1 MPRTIAAVATE
12 RGMASVT
19 STSDRSDTEQIRAAT
34 AGRWLLIVVAVLFL
48 GVVTPVVLTGSPLA
62 DDYHTCL
69 RPVEDGSYGP
79 FLRDSWRELGAV
91 RPARFLEI
99 AAIAGLCQHVPF
111 GFVILIPLALKL
123 AVALVLRG
131 LLRDLRLPA
140 PWPEVGAALWLL
152 EPLGT
157 EAALWPSALHLPL
170 GLALALGALRLWRRG
185 RLGWAVLATLG
196 ACLCAEQVIFA
207 FPLAVGLVTP
217 REQRRR
223 AVTATVAVVV
233 VVLAVYATWPGADFR
248 TDVPLAR
255 RLGALFVDPEWYVI
269 FPAAGLGLH
278 SGLLA
283 LLWAFPF
290 SVVVLAA
297 GVAVGTGAGPA
308 LLAGPSGPGLE
319 GRRVLRWGLGIAGL
333 LLLVN
338 LPLIVTVPRG
348 YTPRTFTPS
357 WLVLD
362 VVAAVALSRV
372 RWRRPRL
379 AGAAAGAFA
388 AIALLSLALSVS
400 VRVQTA
406 ELTRASSRWLA
417 AHVPEGGTVEVCGVP
432 RTAVEP
438 APVGAFALHELH
450 WEWATQD
457 AVRYYTGH
465 TLTVR
470 RAGRYW
476 PRACPSSPPANVTL
490 TFAELQHLAGTH

>member
-1 MPRTIAAVATE
+1 
-12 RGMASVT
+12 MASAT
-19 STSDRSDTEQIRAAT
+19 STGDRSDVEQVRAAT
-34 AGRWLLIVVAVLFL
+34 AGRWLLVAVAVLFL

-99 AAIAGLCQHVPF
+99 AAIAGFCQRVPF

-123 AVALVLRG
+123 VVALVLRG

-157 EAALWPSALHLPL
+157 EAALWPSALHIHL
-170 GLALALGALRLWRRG
+170 GLALALGALRLYRRG

-196 ACLCAEQVIFA
+196 ACLCVEQVIFA
-207 FPLAVGLVTP
+207 FPLAVGLLTP
-217 REQRRR
+217 HRHRRP

-248 TDVPLAR
+248 TAVPLTR
-255 RLGALFVDPEWYVI
+255 RLGAFFVHPEWYVI

-278 SGLLA
+278 SGLNA

-297 GVAVGTGAGPA
+297 GVAVGTRAAPA
-308 LLAGPSGPGLE
+308 LLAGSSGPGLE
-319 GRRVLRWGLGIAGL
+319 RRTVLRWGLRVAGL
-333 LLLVN
+333 LLLVS
-338 LPLIVTVPRG
+338 LPLIITLPRG

-357 WLVLD
+357 WLVLT
-362 VVAAVALSRV
+362 VVATVALSRV

-379 AGAAAGAFA
+379 AGGTAGAFA
-388 AIALLSLALSVS
+388 AVALLSLALSVW
-400 VRVQTA
+400 VRVETA
-406 ELTRASSRWLA
+406 EFTRASSRWLA
-417 AHVPEGGTVEVCGVP
+417 ERVPEGGSVEVCDVP
-432 RTAVEP
+432 RNAVRP

-450 WEWATQD
+450 WEWAAQD
-457 AVRYYTGH
+457 ATRYYTGRSI
-465 TLTVR
+465 TVR
-470 RAGRYW
+470 RTGAYW
-476 PRACPSSPPANVTL
+476 PGPCPSTPRADL
-490 TFAELQHLAGTH
+490 TVSFAELQRASRGP

>member
-1 MPRTIAAVATE
+1 VATE
-12 RGMASVT
+12 RGTASVT
-19 STSDRSDTEQIRAAT
+19 ATRDRSDVEQVRAAT
-34 AGRWLLIVVAVLFL
+34 AGRWLLIVVAMLFV
-48 GVVTPVVLTGSPLA
+48 GVVTPVVLQGSPLA

-79 FLRDSWRELGAV
+79 FLHDSWRELGAV

-99 AAIAGLCQHVPF
+99 AAIAGLCQRVPF

-157 EAALWPSALHLPL
+157 EAALWPSALHIHL
-170 GLALALGALRLWRRG
+170 GLALALGALRLYRRG
-185 RLGWAVLATLG
+185 RLGWAALVTLG
-196 ACLCAEQVIFA
+196 ACLCVEQVIFA
-207 FPLAVGLVTP
+207 FPLAVGLLTP
-217 REQRRR
+217 REHRRR
-223 AVTATVAVVV
+223 AVAATVAVVV

-248 TDVPLAR
+248 TAVPLAR
-255 RLGALFVDPEWYVI
+255 RLGAFFVHPEWYVI

-278 SGLLA
+278 SGLNA

-290 SVVVLAA
+290 SLALLA
-297 GVAVGTGAGPA
+297 VGVAVGARAGPM
-308 LLAGPSGPGLE
+308 LLTGPSGPGLE
-319 GRRVLRWGLGIAGL
+319 RRTVLRWGLGVAGL

-338 LPLIVTVPRG
+338 LPLIITLPRG

-357 WLVLD
+357 WLVLT
-362 VVAAVALSRV
+362 VVATVALSRV

-379 AGAAAGAFA
+379 AGATAGAFA
-388 AIALLSLALSVS
+388 AVALLSLALSVW
-400 VRVQTA
+400 VRVETV
-406 ELTRASSRWLA
+406 EFTRASSRWLA
-417 AHVPEGGTVEVCGVP
+417 EHVPEGGSVEVCDVP
-432 RTAVEP
+432 RNAVRP

-457 AVRYYTGH
+457 ATRYYTGRSI
-465 TLTVR
+465 TVR
-470 RAGRYW
+470 RTGTYW
-476 PRACPSSPPANVTL
+476 PGPCPSVPGADVTVSF
-490 TFAELQHLAGTH
+490 TELQRASRGS

>member
-1 MPRTIAAVATE
+1 
-12 RGMASVT
+12 MASAT
-19 STSDRSDTEQIRAAT
+19 TTGDRSDVEQVRAAT
-34 AGRWLLIVVAVLFL
+34 AGRWLLAVVALLFV
-48 GVVTPVVLTGSPLA
+48 GVVTPVMLQGSPLA

-79 FLRDSWRELGAV
+79 FLSDSWRELGAV

-99 AAIAGLCQHVPF
+99 ATIAGLCQRVPF
-111 GFVILIPLALKL
+111 GLVILVPLVLKL

-157 EAALWPSALHLPL
+157 EAALWPSALHIHL
-170 GLALALGALRLWRRG
+170 GLALALGALRLYRRG
-185 RLGWAVLATLG
+185 RLGWAALVTLG
-196 ACLCAEQVIFA
+196 ACLCVEQVIFA
-207 FPLAVGLVTP
+207 FPLAVWLVTP
-217 REQRRR
+217 RQHRRS
-223 AVTATVAVVV
+223 AVTVAAVVV
-233 VVLAVYATWPGADFR
+233 VAVLAVYATWPGADFR
-248 TDVPLAR
+248 TAVPLTR
-255 RLGALFVDPEWYVI
+255 RLGAFFAQPGWYVI

-278 SGLLA
+278 SGLNA

-290 SVVVLAA
+290 SVAVLAV
-297 GVAVGTGAGPA
+297 GVAVGARAGPA
-308 LLAGPSGPGLE
+308 LLASSSGPRLE
-319 GRRVLRWGLGIAGL
+319 RGPVLRWGLGVAGL

-338 LPLIVTVPRG
+338 LPLIITLPRG

-357 WLVLD
+357 WLVLV

-388 AIALLSLALSVS
+388 AVALLSLALSVW
-400 VRVQTA
+400 VRVETV
-406 ELTRASSRWLA
+406 EFTRASSRWLA
-417 AHVPEGGTVEVCGVP
+417 ERVPEGGSVEVCDVP
-432 RTAVEP
+432 RNAVRP

-457 AVRYYTGH
+457 ATRYYTGRSI
-465 TLTVR
+465 TVR
-470 RAGRYW
+470 RTGQFW
-476 PRACPSSPPANVTL
+476 PGPCPSTPRADL
-490 TFAELQHLAGTH
+490 TVSFDELRRASRGS